1 MNILPNIFR
10 LVRHIKTNEGYKKVS
25 EWQLAEDVECSDG
38 KTAEAKLNELSQNV
52 SEVKGSSAA
61 IDSRMNGLTQTIS
74 GIKSFKSVFMTSSAG
89 NITDCDDLPIGYTGY
104 TYGDTLNTPRTG
116 AWLVFCYGAND
127 MYRAQI
133 AIPLGGG
140 ALASRARQASGW
152 GKWYNASLTV
162 M

>member
-1 MNILPNIFR
+1 MSILPDIFR
-10 LVRHIKTNEGYKKVS
+10 IVRHIKTKEGYKKVS
-25 EWQLAEDVECSDG
+25 EWQLAEDVECADG
-38 KTAEAKLNELSQNV
+38 KTAESKLNELSQNV
-52 SEVKGSSAA
+52 SAAKSASVA
-61 IDSRMNGLTQTIS
+61 LENRINGLTQTVS
-74 GIKSFKSVFMTSSAG
+74 GIKDFKSVFMTSSVG
-89 NITDCDDLPIGYTGY
+89 DITDCDNLPIGYTGY
-104 TYGDTLNTPRTG
+104 TYGNTLHTPTAG

-152 GKWYNASLTV
+152 GKWYNASLTA

>member
-1 MNILPNIFR
+1 MNKLPNIFR
-10 LVRHIKTNEGYKKVS
+10 LVRHIKTEEGYKKVS
-25 EWQLAEDVECSDG
+25 EWQLAEDVECADG
-38 KTAEAKLNELSQNV
+38 NTLHTPTA
-52 SEVKGSSAA
+52 
-61 IDSRMNGLTQTIS
+61 
-74 GIKSFKSVFMTSSAG
+74 
-89 NITDCDDLPIGYTGY
+89 
-104 TYGDTLNTPRTG
+104 G